1 MKEYLFIGGCV
12 DGVWK
17 KVPYGIREWKVPV
30 NPLTQEQQDECFKT
44 GNWEKYNNP
53 SHTYMR
59 TSIRGGVSE
68 EYVYIEENK
77 QREIFHHKTNSVVD
91 FIVQNYR
98 KKE

>member
-1 MKEYLFIGGCV
+1 MKECLFIGGCV

-17 KVPYGIREWKVPV
+17 KVPDGIGEWKVPV
-30 NPLTQEQQDECFKT
+30 TPLTQEQQDECFKT

-53 SHTYMR
+53 SHTYIR
-59 TSIRGGVSE
+59 TFIMGGNNE
-68 EYVYIEENK
+68 EYVYIEKNK
-77 QREIFHHKTNSVVD
+77 QQDMLYHKTNSIVD